1 MPFRERVRRVFRP
14 SSSSSAENKP
24 KVEYYRRHE
33 VPPSKFRGPF
43 DKAHQKSLAAWSF
56 EGACV
61 ERSRSCDDLA
71 LSPCATNNRHD
82 GCDGPDSGE
91 AECSLDEIAD
101 SGKLLS
107 LLSDSR
113 RFSDTLRSDATFRVA
128 PSSFA
133 VSQSSTI
140 VDLESYGSSATASV
154 KTLVPE
160 KAPFYDLPDDPIAQI
175 KESIRFTSPAMYALT
190 PRIISPCLSPRG
202 KQLPFAPEDL
212 TRALIAVQI
221 CA

>member
-1 MPFRERVRRVFRP
+1 MPFRERVRRVFHRP
-14 SSSSSAENKP
+14 SSSSSAEDKP
-24 KVEYYRRHE
+24 KVQYYRRHE

-43 DKAHQKSLAAWSF
+43 DKSHQKSLASWSF

-61 ERSRSCDDLA
+61 ERSRSLDDLA
-71 LSPCATNNRHD
+71 LSPCATNNLSDCYD
-82 GCDGPDSGE
+82 GSDSGE

-101 SGKLLS
+101 SAL
-107 LLSDSR
+107 
-113 RFSDTLRSDATFRVA
+113 
-128 PSSFA
+128 PSFA
-133 VSQSSTI
+133 ASQSSTI
-140 VDLESYGSSATASV
+140 VDLDSYGLSAAASA
-154 KTLVPE
+154 KTLVPG

-175 KESIRFTSPAMYALT
+175 KESVRFTSPALYALT